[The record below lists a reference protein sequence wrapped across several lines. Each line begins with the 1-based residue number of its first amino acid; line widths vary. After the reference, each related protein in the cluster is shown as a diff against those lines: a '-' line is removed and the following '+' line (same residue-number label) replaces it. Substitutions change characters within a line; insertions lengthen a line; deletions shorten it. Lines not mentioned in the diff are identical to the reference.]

1 MDFKNRLPMYEGDG
15 YIRPSPVQFPSE
27 VPSQSENHVHRAR
40 QDSPKPRK
48 GGLRALL
55 SRVAD
60 WLERALRHPRRRITS
75 RVHRTSRTW
84 NAACSA
90 SSAAADSSPA
100 DPETLSPAPAAP
112 GGRRSAGAKHRALLN
127 LPRSHRKARTT
138 WR

>member
-1 MDFKNRLPMYEGDG
+1 MDFKNRFPMYEGDG
-15 YIRPSPVQFPSE
+15 YIHPSPVQFPSE

-55 SRVAD
+55 S
-60 WLERALRHPRRRITS
+60 T
-75 RVHRTSRTW
+75 
-84 NAACSA
+84 
-90 SSAAADSSPA
+90 SAAVDSSPA